1 MRRLC
6 QVVPLMLAVA
16 LASQSAA
23 QALAPG
29 ALLVATARV
38 RDPELSKSVVL
49 LLMVSSEAAVGITV
63 NRPLL
68 ARPASEI
75 SPKSANPNAPLW
87 DGGPVPLGTNALVNA
102 AAPPADSK
110 RLLPDLFW
118 LAGRDVVARASLPPR
133 SRIYLGTCG
142 WTMRQLESELR
153 RGYWRVVPGRSAV
166 IFDPDALTLWER
178 LLAAP

>member
-1 MRRLC
+1 
-6 QVVPLMLAVA
+6 MLAAA
-16 LASQSAA
+16 LGGQSAA

-29 ALLVATARV
+29 ALLVATAKV
-38 RDPELSKSVVL
+38 RDPELAKSVVL
-49 LLMVSSEAAVGITV
+49 LVMVSREAAVGITV

-68 ARPASEI
+68 ARSASEI
-75 SPKSANPNAPLW
+75 SPKSANPSDPLW
-87 DGGPVPLGTNALVNA
+87 IGGPVPVGTNALINA
-102 AAPPADSK
+102 AAPPAGSK

-118 LAGRDVVARASLPPR
+118 LAGHDIVARASLPPG

-153 RGYWRVVPGRSAV
+153 RGYWRVVPGRSAAV
-166 IFDPDALTLWER
+166 FDPDALTLWER